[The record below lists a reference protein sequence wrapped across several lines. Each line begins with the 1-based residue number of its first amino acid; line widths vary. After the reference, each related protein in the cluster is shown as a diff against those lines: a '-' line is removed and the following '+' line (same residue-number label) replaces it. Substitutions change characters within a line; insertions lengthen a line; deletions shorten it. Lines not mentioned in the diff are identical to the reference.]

1 MSPDYMAITM
11 NQVWISASLV
21 ALAVGLMALNRT
33 KLEATFLVGAVRT
46 FIQLWLVG
54 YVLLWLF
61 EAHSAWVY
69 ISVIEFMICV
79 GAYTAGK
86 RQDTFSYRMFVS
98 LWASLHI
105 TALLIGGFLF
115 GAALQINPFLTP
127 HIFIPIM
134 GMLIGNSANGA
145 ALSVH
150 RLRGEIQN
158 RRGEIEAA
166 LALGAPPK
174 VAIQPFVSETLR
186 NALIPTVNSMM
197 LMGIVQLPGMLSG
210 QLISGIVPE
219 EAIRYQ
225 IIVVYMIAGATS
237 LSCHL
242 TVWLESR
249 RLFNKQWALCL
260 D

>member
-1 MSPDYMAITM
+1 MNPDYMTITM
-11 NQVWISASLV
+11 TQVWISASLV
-21 ALAVGLMALNRT
+21 LLAIFLMRLNRT
-33 KLEATFLVGAVRT
+33 KLEGTFLVGAIRT

-61 EAHSAWVY
+61 DTQSGFIYACV
-69 ISVIEFMICV
+69 VEFMICV
-79 GAYTAGK
+79 GSYTAGK
-86 RQDTFSYRMFVS
+86 RQDDFSYRMFIS
-98 LWASLHI
+98 LWLSLH
-105 TALLIGGFLF
+105 AMVLIVGGFLF
-115 GAALQINPFLTP
+115 TAVLQTNPIQSP
-127 HIFIPIM
+127 HLFIPLM

-150 RLRGEIQN
+150 RLRSDIQH

-174 VAIQPFVSETLR
+174 VAVQPFVSDTLR

-197 LMGIVQLPGMLSG
+197 LMGIVQLPGILSG

-237 LSCHL
+237 LACHL